1 MCREASPFVG
11 DQAGRL
17 MIPSGRDEVRP
28 WLYIGFLIKSFVQK
42 QAGPS
47 GEPRWSGAW
56 VLVGSNET
64 CSSDKGG
71 DCQRGYSQLACL
83 REWGTKGAI
92 FELKQQTQP
101 ATMGQICF
109 DLVRRGGKR
118 PTTQRWPESITRRVL
133 RWSLLQRGKQ
143 ANTRPRSPRLEIRVT
158 LK

>member
-1 MCREASPFVG
+1 MAETTRWMGCRILCREASPFVG

-71 DCQRGYSQLACL
+71 DCQRA
-83 REWGTKGAI
+83 RV
-92 FELKQQTQP
+92 P
-101 ATMGQICF
+101 AWVG
-109 DLVRRGGKR
+109 DERGHF
-118 PTTQRWPESITRRVL
+118 
-133 RWSLLQRGKQ
+133 
-143 ANTRPRSPRLEIRVT
+143 
-158 LK
+158 